1 MPPARKRSSRDI
13 SPLAGKSGICAAG
26 AATAIAACFAGPS
39 AFAQTEGG
47 AVYLEQPKVTK
58 VECLRACASRGRAQS
73 GSTLRVRGKALSG
86 VDSMTFHGAN
96 GRGDDA
102 RAPVRSGSATRL
114 NVKVP
119 VGASTGPVSVH
130 TENGQTSKRS
140 KPLAILP
147 GPPPEPNP
155 DLTPVPGLRQA
166 GAPRL
171 ETGTSRTKAYLGARR
186 AVTFSYRVTDGQ
198 PASVR
203 VELVRASD
211 SAVVRAWSP
220 TTAEG
225 AVQKLSWNGKMG
237 SAQAPRGRYS
247 FRLTVDAADG
257 ARAQSSQAGDATRDA
272 FDLYDHVFP
281 VRGRHDFGG
290 AGARFG
296 SGRSGHSHQGHDVFA
311 RCGTRM
317 VAARGGLVKFSGYH
331 GAAGNYMVIDGG
343 ASGFDYAYMHLT
355 APSPFRKGDR
365 VYTGQEIGTV
375 GDSGNAQGCHLHFE
389 MWGEPG
395 WYSGGRPMDPLPALR
410 AWDAWS

>member
-1 MPPARKRSSRDI
+1 
-13 SPLAGKSGICAAG
+13 LAGKSGICAAG

-130 TENGQTSKRS
+130 TENDQTSKRS

-317 VAARGGLVKFSGYH
+317 AAARGGLVKFSGYH

>member
-1 MPPARKRSSRDI
+1 M
-13 SPLAGKSGICAAG
+13 PLAGRSGICAVG
-26 AATAIAACFAGPS
+26 AATAVAACLSGPT

-47 AVYLEQPKVTK
+47 AVYLAQPKVSD
-58 VECLRACASRGRAQS
+58 VDCLRACASRGRAQS

-86 VDSMTFHGAN
+86 VDSITFHGAN

-102 RAPVRSGSATRL
+102 RAKVRPGSATRL

-119 VGASTGPVSVH
+119 AGASSGPLSAH
-130 TENGQTSKRS
+130 TEDDQTSKRT

-147 GPPPEPNP
+147 GPPPEANP

-171 ETGTSRTKAYLGARR
+171 ETGTSRTKAYVGARR
-186 AVTFSYRVTDGQ
+186 AVTFSYRVTDGT

-211 SAVVRAWSP
+211 SSVVRAWTP

-225 AVQKLSWNGKMG
+225 AVQKLSWNGKTG
-237 SAQAPRGRYS
+237 RTQAPRGRYS

-272 FDLYDHVFP
+272 FDLYDHVYP
-281 VRGRHDFGG
+281 VRGKHSYGG
-290 AGARFG
+290 PGARFG
-296 SGRSGHSHQGHDVFA
+296 TGRAGHSHQGHDVFA

-343 ASGFDYAYMHLT
+343 TSGFDYAYMHLT

-389 MWGEPG
+389 MWGDPG
-395 WYSGGRPMDPLPALR
+395 WYTGGRPVDPFPALR
-410 AWDAWS
+410 AWDSWS

>member
-1 MPPARKRSSRDI
+1 MPPARNRSSRYI
-13 SPLAGKSGICAAG
+13 SPLAGKSGFCTAG
-26 AATAIAACFAGPS
+26 AVTAIAACLGSPS

-47 AVYLEQPKVTK
+47 AVYLAQPKVTK

-73 GSTLRVRGKALSG
+73 GSTLRVRGRALSG

-102 RAPVRSGSATRL
+102 RAQVRSGSATRL
-114 NVKVP
+114 SVKVP

-130 TENGQTSKRS
+130 TENDQTSKRT

-171 ETGTSRTKAYLGARR
+171 ETGTSRTKAYVGARR
-186 AVTFSYRVTDGQ
+186 AVTFSYRITDGQ

-211 SAVVRAWSP
+211 SAVVRTWTP

-225 AVQKLSWNGKMG
+225 AMQKLSWSGKVG
-237 SAQAPRGRYS
+237 RAQAPRGRYS

-272 FDLYDHVFP
+272 FDLYDHVYP
-281 VRGRHDFGG
+281 VRGKHSYGG
-290 AGARFG
+290 PGARFG
-296 SGRSGHSHQGHDVFA
+296 AGRAGHSHQGHDVFA
-311 RCGTRM
+311 RCGTRI
-317 VAARGGLVKFSGYH
+317 VAARGGRVKFSGYH

-343 ASGFDYAYMHLT
+343 ASGFDYVYMHLT

-365 VYTGQEIGTV
+365 VYTGQEIGTM
-375 GDSGNAQGCHLHFE
+375 GDTGNAQGCHLHFE
-389 MWGEPG
+389 MWGDLG
-395 WYSGGRPMDPLPALR
+395 WYTGGRPMDPFPALR
-410 AWDAWS
+410 AWDSWS

>member
-1 MPPARKRSSRDI
+1 L
-13 SPLAGKSGICAAG
+13 PLAGKSGICAAG
-26 AATAIAACFAGPS
+26 AATAIAACLLASPS
-39 AFAQTEGG
+39 ALAQSEGG
-47 AVYLEQPKVTK
+47 AVYLERPKVTK
-58 VECLRACASRGRAQS
+58 VECLRACASRDRAQP

-86 VDSMTFHGAN
+86 VDAMIFHGAN

-102 RAPVRSGSATRL
+102 RAKVRAGSGTRL

-119 VGASTGPVSVH
+119 AGASTGPVSVQ
-130 TENGQTSKRS
+130 TEDDQSSART
-140 KPLAILP
+140 KPVAILP
-147 GPPPEPNP
+147 APPPEPNP

-171 ETGTSRTKAYLGARR
+171 ETGTSRTKAYVGARR
-186 AVTFSYRVTDGQ
+186 AVTFSYRVSDGQ
-198 PASVR
+198 PARVR

-211 SAVVRAWSP
+211 ASVVRTWTP

-225 AVQKLSWNGKMG
+225 AVQTLSWNGKVG
-237 SAQAPRGRYS
+237 RGQAPRGRYS

-257 ARAQSSQAGDATRDA
+257 ARAQSSQVGDSTRDA

-281 VRGRHDFGG
+281 IRGRHDYGG

-296 SGRSGHSHQGHDVFA
+296 TGRAGHSHQGQDIFA

-331 GAAGNYMVIDGG
+331 AAAGNYMVIDGG
-343 ASGFDYAYMHLT
+343 TSGFDYAYMHMT

-375 GDSGNAQGCHLHFE
+375 GESGNARGCHLHYE
-389 MWGEPG
+389 LWGDPG
-395 WYSGGRPMDPLPALR
+395 WYTGGRPVDPFPALR
-410 AWDAWS
+410 AWDSWS